1 MHREAPRCVGDLIE
15 KGDKILGPLPVVK
28 AVDNVLL
35 AVDDARDIE
44 AAAGSLDLIADAA
57 VHRSVPKCSS

>member
-1 MHREAPRCVGDLIE
+1 
-15 KGDKILGPLPVVK
+15 
-28 AVDNVLL
+28 VLL

-44 AAAGSLDLIADAA
+44 AAAGSVDLIADAA